1 MAPAQGER
9 GRGGVNLRRS
19 TCDNKGH
26 RDLLKDLI
34 GWRERRKKR
43 GMEGRK
49 GKQKEGRAKPLHH
62 QMGHL
67 VCSLGFIFQGPQC
80 TPMSTPS
87 HHPRVFPDWA
97 GNRKMLFLLRINVF
111 TFHVV
116 LVQLSVINYKYE
128 HEIKV
133 GQSKDSMSLVT
144 VIGLRMDTWP
154 KEV

>member
-49 GKQKEGRAKPLHH
+49 GKQKEGIGEQK
-62 QMGHL
+62 GH
-67 VCSLGFIFQGPQC
+67 I
-80 TPMSTPS
+80 
-87 HHPRVFPDWA
+87 
-97 GNRKMLFLLRINVF
+97 
-111 TFHVV
+111 
-116 LVQLSVINYKYE
+116 
-128 HEIKV
+128 
-133 GQSKDSMSLVT
+133 
-144 VIGLRMDTWP
+144 
-154 KEV
+154 